1 MALFRWLPA
10 SPGVWGGDVV
20 ESGGGAEGGGG
31 GGWVGRPPVPSS
43 GLGTIVQLAVGL
55 P

>member
-31 GGWVGRPPVPSS
+31 GGGGWAALQFLPVVSAPLFS
-43 GLGTIVQLAVGL
+43 
-55 P
+55 